1 MNLLYLRWRTA
12 TSALLFMFD
21 LAHFSG
27 WVYLILICI
36 QIPLHWKNERKKKT
50 HCRNNFQ
57 NQLEKSYYEAKL
69 IPLAQLC
76 MTIQLTVIH
85 LFQIS
90 MEIFWLLWEERL
102 CFGSTRMVL
111 SKQVHKEHD
120 SGVLLSDQMQR
131 LRCSGEA
138 KLWCWKVRS
147 IS

>member
-1 MNLLYLRWRTA
+1 
-12 TSALLFMFD
+12 
-21 LAHFSG
+21 
-27 WVYLILICI
+27 
-36 QIPLHWKNERKKKT
+36 
-50 HCRNNFQ
+50 
-57 NQLEKSYYEAKL
+57 
-69 IPLAQLC
+69 

-90 MEIFWLLWEERL
+90 MEIFWLLLEERL

-111 SKQVHKEHD
+111 SDQVHKEHD

-131 LRCSGEA
+131 LKCSGEA